1 MTNIAGISMEKYCQV
16 CEDCQDWENQKK
28 MIVQEVRESAY
39 HIINYKGS
47 THYAIGMALLR
58 ITETILRNQQ
68 SILSISTLLDG
79 EFGLTDVCL
88 SVPCIL
94 SGKGVKRIVQSP
106 LSVLEMDALRRSASI
121 LADSISQ
128 IK

>member
-1 MTNIAGISMEKYCQV
+1 
-16 CEDCQDWENQKK
+16 